1 MNDLK
6 KMIELTVSLHKL
18 ILYGIDESDAGEAI
32 RDESDNYWY
41 KLSEEDQDWLRN
53 FSASLY
59 DMTSIVYDSMPMRKC
74 SEEIDRLRKEIE
86 RLKSE

>member
-6 KMIELTVSLHKL
+6 KMIELTVSLHAL
-18 ILYGIDESDAGEAI
+18 IVCDMDESEEADNI
-32 RDESDNYWY
+32 RDQMDIYWH
-41 KLSEEDQDWLRN
+41 LSEEDQEWLN
-53 FSASLY
+53 DFSASLY
-59 DMTSIVYDSMPMRKC
+59 DITNVIYESMPMRKC

>member
-6 KMIELTVSLHKL
+6 KMVELTVSLHKL
-18 ILYGIDESDAGEAI
+18 ILHGIDESDAGEAI

-41 KLSEEDQDWLRN
+41 KLSEENKDWLRN

-59 DMTSIVYDSMPMRKC
+59 DMTDIVFDSTPMRKC

-86 RLKSE
+86 RLKNE

>member
-6 KMIELTVSLHKL
+6 KMIELTVSLRAL
-18 ILYGIDESDAGEAI
+18 IVWDMGESEEADNI
-32 RDESDNYWY
+32 RDQMDVYWD
-41 KLSEEDQDWLRN
+41 LSEEDKEWLED

-59 DMTSIVYDSMPMRKC
+59 DITNVMYNYMPMRKC
-74 SEEIDRLRKEIE
+74 SEEINRLRKEIE

>member
-6 KMIELTVSLHKL
+6 KMIELTVSLRAL
-18 ILYGIDESDAGEAI
+18 IVRDMGESEEANNI
-32 RDESDNYWY
+32 RDQMDVYWD
-41 KLSEEDQDWLRN
+41 LSEEDKEWLED

-59 DMTSIVYDSMPMRKC
+59 DITNVMYDYMPMRKC
-74 SEEIDRLRKEIE
+74 SEEINRLRKEIE